1 MPVKLSE
8 TPMLYQPGPDPAQLE
23 RDLEMFSDP
32 ERFDQEDDR
41 LRLVKAEIRAM
52 LDPGSLTQTDPSLD
66 QTRGYLQSLLSSE
79 EEVDEALS
87 RGRHAKAKQS
97 QG

>member
-8 TPMLYQPGPDPAQLE
+8 TPMLYQPIPDPVKLE

-32 ERFDQEDDR
+32 EQYDQDDPK
-41 LRLVKAEIRAM
+41 LKLVKAEILAM
-52 LDPGSLTQTDPSLD
+52 MDPGSLNPTEAQQ
-66 QTRGYLQSLLSSE
+66 QTRGYLTSLLSDE
-79 EEVDEALS
+79 AEVDEALS
-87 RGRHAKAKQS
+87 RGRPEPERQS